1 MGTKSMELT
10 VAETIKRI
18 TKNHILKNNGYVV
31 GQCLTAVGWVQ
42 NTLPRLKKNIIEL
55 PMTDTAGSG
64 IGVGM
69 AIAGSRPIL
78 VLRFQ
83 SFLWLNSSPLVM
95 HAAKSLELFNYSC
108 PIFIRA
114 IASEGHGSGPL
125 HTNCYHSP
133 FAHMPG
139 LPICAPMTPREYEL
153 IWKKYRKDKKPLLV
167 SEHRR
172 SYKSSKEFQDTI
184 FNKSKITIFAISATR
199 FNVEDAKLKLQNENI
214 MCDIFHIYWL
224 KPFKIKEKYLNSL
237 NKTGLG
243 LILDSS
249 YETCSISESIAHKLM
264 LKSNKKV
271 YIKGMKDYSP
281 GVGVKLNNMTPT
293 GKQIYNEV
301 KKLIKKK

>member
-1 MGTKSMELT
+1 MALT
-10 VAETIKRI
+10 VADTIRNLTKKHI
-18 TKNHILKNNGYVV
+18 TRDNGYVV

-42 NTLPRLKKNIIEL
+42 NTIPKIKKNIVEL

-95 HAAKSLELFNYSC
+95 HAAKALEIFNYPC
-108 PIFIRA
+108 PVFIRA
-114 IASEGHGSGPL
+114 IASEGFGSGPL

-139 LPICAPMTPREYEL
+139 LPICAPMSPLEYKS
-153 IWKKYRKDKKPLLV
+153 IWKTYKKGNKPLLV

-172 SYKSSKEFQDTI
+172 SYKSSIEFKNLN
-184 FNKSKITIFAISATR
+184 FRKSKITIFAISATR
-199 FNVEDAKLKLQNENI
+199 FNVKEAIDKLQKENI
-214 MCDIFHIYWL
+214 YCDVFHLYWL
-224 KPFKIKEKYLNSL
+224 KPFNLKKDYLNSI

-243 LILDSS
+243 LVLDSS
-249 YETCSISESIAHKLM
+249 YEICSISESIAHKLM
-264 LKSNKKV
+264 LKSKNKCKV
-271 YIKGMKDYSP
+271 YVRGMKDYSP
-281 GVGVKLNNMTPT
+281 GTGVKLENMTPT
-293 GKQIYNEV
+293 TNQIYREI
-301 KKLIKKK
+301 KKLIKKN